1 MVATRNAW
9 AESMTWEKT
18 TGQVRFSIW
27 RNFAAIGSD
36 RATSVRRSPG
46 VDFSTANVSPKQPQL
61 QRQPRKRSGRV

>member
-18 TGQVRFSIW
+18 MGRMRFSIW

-36 RATSVRRSPG
+36 RLNPG
-46 VDFSTANVSPKQPQL
+46 EMPAYPV
-61 QRQPRKRSGRV
+61 G